1 MNARTDLPFPLQ
13 PMGPVHLVG
22 AGPGD
27 PDLLT
32 LKAARLPELPTAID
46 AASTAAYVRD
56 ILGGRL
62 PVPTPIERQLEHI
75 LRETG
80 SS

>member
-1 MNARTDLPFPLQ
+1 MDAFRQ
-13 PMGPVHLVG
+13 GRRVPVQEAQTGSL
-22 AGPGD
+22 
-27 PDLLT
+27 
-32 LKAARLPELPTAID
+32 ARLPELPTAID

-56 ILGGRL
+56 ILAGRL
-62 PVPTPIERQLEHI
+62 PVPEPIGKQLEHI